1 MTLVL
6 YSIQKYDPNA
16 VRMVLEGRD
25 TYYTTKR
32 TMDFVLA
39 FILLVLLSPL
49 MLLTAVVILI
59 YSPGPVFFKQ
69 ERVGA
74 IRQSH
79 GGHFYW
85 KRVTFPCYKFRTM
98 KIDADP
104 SIHQAYIKSLIEN
117 DEAQMNAIQGA
128 PTQPRKLVN
137 DPRITGPGKF
147 LRKSSLDELPQLWNV
162 LRGDMSLI
170 GPRPA
175 IPYEVEMYKSWHFR
189 RLEAQPGI
197 TGLQQVTARST
208 ADFDQQVRLDIEY
221 IDNQSLWLDV
231 KIIFKTPLVVIST
244 NRGALN
250 TL

>member
-1 MTLVL
+1 MQNETPFD
-6 YSIQKYDPNA
+6 SIRKYDPNA
-16 VRMVLEGRD
+16 LRLVLEGRSA
-25 TYYTTKR
+25 YYIAKR
-32 TMDFVLA
+32 IMDLVIA

-49 MLLTAVVILI
+49 MLLTAIAILI
-59 YSPGPVFFKQ
+59 YSPGPIFFRQ

-74 IRQSH
+74 IRQAH

-104 SIHQAYIKSLIEN
+104 SIHQAFVKALIEN
-117 DEAQMNAIQGA
+117 DEAQMTALQGV

-137 DPRITGPGKF
+137 DSRITRPGKF
-147 LRKSSLDELPQLWNV
+147 LRKSSLDELPQLLNV
-162 LRGDMSLI
+162 IIGDMSLI

-189 RLEAQPGI
+189 RLEAQPGL
-197 TGLQQVTARST
+197 TGLQQVTARCT

-221 IDNQSLWLDV
+221 VDNQSLWLDM
-231 KIIFKTPLVVIST
+231 KIIFKTPLAIIST
-244 NRGALN
+244 TGAH
-250 TL
+250 

>member
-1 MTLVL
+1 MQNESHFNL
-6 YSIQKYDPNA
+6 IREHDPNA
-16 VRMVLEGRD
+16 LSLASEG
-25 TYYTTKR
+25 TGAYYITKR
-32 TMDFVLA
+32 MMDFVLA

-49 MLLTAVVILI
+49 MLLTAIAILF
-59 YSPGPVFFKQ
+59 YSPGPIFFKQ

-79 GGHFYW
+79 DGRYYW

-104 SIHQAYIKSLIEN
+104 SVHKAYIKALIEN
-117 DEAQMNAIQGA
+117 DEAQMNALQGA
-128 PTQPRKLVN
+128 PIQLRKLVN
-137 DPRITGPGKF
+137 DSRITRPGKF

-162 LRGDMSLI
+162 LLGDMSLV

-189 RLEAQPGI
+189 RLEARPGI

-208 ADFDQQVRLDIEY
+208 ADFDQQIQLDIEY
-221 IDNQSLWLDV
+221 VDNQSLWLDV
-231 KIIFKTPLVVIST
+231 KIIFKTPLTVIST
-244 NRGALN
+244 TGAH
-250 TL
+250 

>member
-1 MTLVL
+1 MQNEAPFDA
-6 YSIQKYDPNA
+6 IRKYDPNA
-16 VRMVLEGRD
+16 LRLVLEGRNA
-25 TYYTTKR
+25 YYVAKR
-32 TMDFVLA
+32 VIDFVLA
-39 FILLVLLSPL
+39 FALLAVLSPL
-49 MLLTAVVILI
+49 MLLSAIAILL
-59 YSPGPVFFKQ
+59 YSPGPIFFKQ

-104 SIHQAYIKSLIEN
+104 SIHQAYIKALIEN
-117 DEAQMNAIQGA
+117 DEAQMTALQGA

-137 DPRITGPGKF
+137 DSRITRPGRF
-147 LRKSSLDELPQLWNV
+147 LRKSSIDELPQLLNV
-162 LRGDMSLI
+162 ILGDMSLV

-221 IDNQSLWLDV
+221 VDNQSLWLDI
-231 KIIFKTPLVVIST
+231 KIIFKTPLAVIST
-244 NRGALN
+244 TGAH
-250 TL
+250 